1 MNAETEQKIEIIP
14 VKPTSKELAK
24 HGFVLT
30 LGMWG
35 FYFVAKLGLFA
46 IGLTG
51 FHVLENVAFAI
62 FILFRMQHPIGRRV
76 KQAITFTLAIV
87 LLYYDSWL
95 PPISRVWARMPQLSA
110 FDFAYL
116 MELAGRFI
124 SLPVV
129 AALLVASAI
138 YWLALR
144 WVRLDVP
151 LILIMLAVGGAEH
164 FKADDIPVVQHKQF
178 LDDEISWATQAAPSN
193 SPEPITPPDLTKKA
207 VTATQTQAIP
217 LAPHTKSLDV
227 SLIKSLEVSPTK
239 NLAASKDS
247 AASDV
252 VRDKNLV
259 LQKFFTLEATRAISF
274 SAPKTDDLPFDIIFM
289 HVCSL
294 SWDDLRATGLEHH
307 PLWQRF
313 DILLTRFNSASTYS
327 GPAAIRIQRATCG
340 QPAHNML
347 YNPAPSECYLMDSL
361 KRVGFES
368 TLVLNHDGQYD
379 NFLKTL
385 QTLGRLNVA
394 PLPLNDAVITQRSFD
409 GRPVYDDLFVLNR
422 WLETRQRSS
431 VLRTATYYNSVS
443 LHDGNR
449 LLNTGTEMNSR
460 ATYKM
465 RLTKFLDDTEK
476 FMQRLEKSGR
486 RVIIAMVPEHGAAF
500 RGDKM
505 QIAGLREIPSP
516 AITLVPV
523 GIKIMGA
530 NLQRTGDTLSIS
542 KPTSYT
548 AVAHLIANLL
558 KNPPYKKGRFSP
570 MDYAVGLPATTFVS
584 QNEEVVMANIEGRY
598 YLRQNNSEW
607 VEYTDF

>member
-1 MNAETEQKIEIIP
+1 MNAETEQKIETITVEP
-14 VKPTSKELAK
+14 VSKESAK
-24 HGFVLT
+24 RGFALT

-35 FYFVAKLGLFA
+35 FYFVAKLGLYG
-46 IGLTG
+46 IGLMG
-51 FHVLENVAFAI
+51 FHVWENLAFAL
-62 FILFRMQHPIGRRV
+62 FILSPIKHPIGRSV
-76 KQAITFTLAIV
+76 KQATTFVLAFV

-95 PPISRVWARMPQLSA
+95 PPLSRVWARMPQLSA
-110 FDFAYL
+110 FDFSYL

-124 SLPVV
+124 SLPII
-129 AALLVASAI
+129 AALLAVSAI

-151 LILIMLAVGGAEH
+151 LILIMLIVGGAEL

-178 LDDEISWATQAAPSN
+178 LDDEISWTTQAAPSN
-193 SPEPITPPDLTKKA
+193 SLEPISPPNPSKLAATASLSTPL
-207 VTATQTQAIP
+207 
-217 LAPHTKSLDV
+217 V
-227 SLIKSLEVSPTK
+227 SHPKSLEASPTK
-239 NLAASKDS
+239 NLVAPKDS
-247 AASDV
+247 AASSV
-252 VRDKNLV
+252 VADKNLD

-274 SAPKTDDLPFDIIFM
+274 SAPKADDLPFDIIFM

-294 SWDDLRATGLEHH
+294 SWDDLRATDLEHH

-313 DILLTRFNSASTYS
+313 DFLLTRFNSASTYS

-340 QPAHNML
+340 QPAHSML
-347 YNPAPSECYLMDSL
+347 YNTAPGECYLMDSL
-361 KRVGFES
+361 KRVGFEP

-394 PLPLNDAVITQRSFD
+394 PLPLKNATITQRSFD

-422 WLETRQRSS
+422 WLENRQQSS
-431 VLRTATYYNSVS
+431 ALRAATYYNTVS

-449 LLNTGTEMNSR
+449 LLNTGAEMNSS

-476 FMQRLEKSGR
+476 FMQLLEKSGR
-486 RVIIAMVPEHGAAF
+486 RVVIAMVPEHGAAF

-530 NLQRTGDTLSIS
+530 NLQRTGNTLSIS

-548 AVAHLIANLL
+548 AVAHLIASLL

-570 MDYAVGLPATTFVS
+570 ADYVAGLPATTFVS
-584 QNEEVVMANIEGRY
+584 QNEDVTMVNIDGRY

>member
-1 MNAETEQKIEIIP
+1 MNAETEQKIETIT
-14 VKPTSKELAK
+14 VKPASKELAR
-24 HGFVLT
+24 HRFALT

-35 FYFVAKLGLFA
+35 FYFVAKLGLYG
-46 IGLTG
+46 IGFMG
-51 FHVLENVAFAI
+51 FHAWENLAFAV
-62 FILFRMQHPIGRRV
+62 FILLPFQYPIGHPIGRRV
-76 KQAITFTLAIV
+76 KQAITFILAFV

-95 PPISRVWARMPQLSA
+95 PPLSRVWARMPQLSA

-129 AALLVASAI
+129 AALLVVSAI
-138 YWLALR
+138 YWFALR

-151 LILIMLAVGGAEH
+151 LVLIMLIVGGAEF
-164 FKADDIPVVQHKQF
+164 FKSDELPIVQHKQF
-178 LDDEISWATQAAPSN
+178 LDDEISWATQAAPAHQPDQS
-193 SPEPITPPDLTKKA
+193 SPPNLVKQAT
-207 VTATQTQAIP
+207 TATQVPQLVSHI
-217 LAPHTKSLDV
+217 KSPDV
-227 SLIKSLEVSPTK
+227 SPIKSLAASQSGTASSVVADK
-239 NLAASKDS
+239 NLA
-247 AASDV
+247 
-252 VRDKNLV
+252 

-274 SAPKTDDLPFDIIFM
+274 SVPKADDLPFDIIFM

-294 SWDDLRATGLEHH
+294 SWDDLRATDLEHH

-313 DILLTRFNSASTYS
+313 DFLLTRFNSASTYS

-340 QPAHNML
+340 QPAHSML
-347 YNPAPSECYLMDSL
+347 YNTAPSECYLMDSL
-361 KRVGFES
+361 KRVGFEP

-394 PLPLNDAVITQRSFD
+394 PLPLKDATITQRSFD

-422 WLETRQRSS
+422 WLENRQQSS
-431 VLRTATYYNSVS
+431 ALRTATYYNSVS

-449 LLNTGTEMNSR
+449 LLSVSSEMNSS

-465 RLTKFLDDTEK
+465 RLKNFLDDTEK
-476 FMQRLEKSGR
+476 FMQLLEKSGR

-523 GIKIMGA
+523 GIKIIGA
-530 NLQRTGDTLSIS
+530 NLQRTGGTLSIS

-548 AVAHLIANLL
+548 AVAHLIASLL

-570 MDYAVGLPATTFVS
+570 ADYVAGLPVTTFVS
-584 QNEEVVMANIEGRY
+584 QNEEVTMMNIDGRY
-598 YLRQNNSEW
+598 SLRQNNSEW